1 MTERLAAALGDRY
14 TIVREIGRGGMATVY
29 LAQDLRHDRP
39 VALKVLGGD
48 VSAAVGP
55 ERFLREIKITAQ
67 LNHPHILPL
76 LDSGDA
82 DGLLFYVMPYV
93 AGESLRGLLTRQ
105 GRLSLDEAV
114 HIAKQMADA
123 LDHAHRKGV
132 VHRDV
137 KPENVL
143 FSEGHAVVSDF
154 GIARAVSSVGRA
166 QLTGTGLPLGTLG
179 YMSPEQA
186 AAGTSIDE
194 RTDVFALASVTYEM
208 LVGTTPGA
216 WMTEE
221 DVRLGRYGDA
231 PPDHREELDRL
242 PGRVEQI
249 LVKAM
254 ALRAADR
261 FDTPGAFVQ
270 EIADA
275 SGGSRKMTES
285 QVEEILRRATE
296 LELEAPDEGSA
307 LTMGSVEQVAAQVG
321 IAPETVRRAARELQ
335 VADTEGGVP
344 ATPLLE
350 KKRDTIQVDRLARRR
365 VDEADYEHLVNEIHS
380 TLGLLGHVST
390 LGETLTWSPAT
401 QGWEARKIVVTIS
414 PHGDSTHI
422 HVEEKLEI
430 SGWRF
435 LIPGWGAGGAALLA
449 FLTLIFFGLDPEG
462 AILALLLGAGVAG
475 GVGSATG
482 MLRWAEYKR
491 RPELETMADR
501 LKILVEERGRLG
513 SGE

>member
-48 VSAAVGP
+48 VSAALGA

-93 AGESLRGLLTRQ
+93 AGESLRGLLNRR

-114 HIAKQMADA
+114 HIAKQIADA
-123 LDHAHRKGV
+123 LDHAHRKSV

-143 FSEGHAVVSDF
+143 FSEGHAIVSDF
-154 GIARAVSSVGRA
+154 GIARAVSAAGLA

-186 AAGTSIDE
+186 AASASIDE

-208 LVGTTPGA
+208 LVGSTPGA

-221 DVRLGRYGDA
+221 DIRLGRYSDA
-231 PPDHREELDRL
+231 PAEHREELDRL
-242 PGRVEQI
+242 PGRVEQT
-249 LVKAM
+249 LVRSM
-254 ALRAADR
+254 ALRPSDR
-261 FDTPGAFVQ
+261 FDTPGVFV
-270 EIADA
+270 EELVAA
-275 SGGSRKMTES
+275 AGGSRSMSDS

-296 LELEAPDEGSA
+296 LELEDPGAEAA

-321 IAPETVRRAARELQ
+321 IAPETVRRAARDLDIP
-335 VADTEGGVP
+335 DTGRPVP
-344 ATPLLE
+344 AVPERGRKT
-350 KKRDTIQVDRLARRR
+350 DTIQVDRLANRK
-365 VDEADYEHLVNEIHS
+365 VDEADYEALVNEIHS

-390 LGETLTWSPAT
+390 LGNTLTWSPAA
-401 QGWEARKIVVTIS
+401 QGWEARKIIVTIS
-414 PHGDSTHI
+414 PLADGTHI
-422 HVEEKLEI
+422 HVEERLEI

-435 LIPGWGAGGAALLA
+435 IVPGWGAGAGALLM
-449 FLTLIFFGLDPEG
+449 FLFFMFAGIEPVG
-462 AILALLLGAGVAG
+462 ALLVLLLAAGVAG
-475 GVGSATG
+475 GVGTATG
-482 MLRWAEYKR
+482 LLRLAEHR
-491 RPELETMADR
+491 RTPELQMLADR
-501 LKILVEERGRLG
+501 LAMLVEERGRLG
-513 SGE
+513 PGE

>member
-82 DGLLFYVMPYV
+82 DGLLFYVMPLV
-93 AGESLRGLLTRQ
+93 AGESLRSLLTRQ

-114 HIAKQMADA
+114 HIARQVADA

-143 FSEGHAVVSDF
+143 FSEGHAIVSDF
-154 GIARAVSSVGRA
+154 GIARAVSAAGPA

-208 LVGTTPGA
+208 LVGSTPGA

-221 DVRLGRYGDA
+221 DVRVGRYRDA
-231 PPDHREELDRL
+231 PPDHREELDNL
-242 PGRVEQI
+242 PGRVEQA
-249 LVKAM
+249 LVRAM

-270 EIADA
+270 EITHA
-275 SGGSRKMTES
+275 SGGSRSMSDS

-296 LELEAPDEGSA
+296 LELEEPDEGTA

-321 IAPETVRRAARELQ
+321 IAPETVRRAANELEIAGAGRGLAR
-335 VADTEGGVP
+335 VPEG
-344 ATPLLE
+344 
-350 KKRDTIQVDRLARRR
+350 KKKSDTIVVDRVARNQ
-365 VDEADYEHLVNEIHS
+365 VTSADYEALVDEIHS

-390 LGETLTWSPAT
+390 VGSTLTWSPAA
-401 QGWEARKIVVTIS
+401 QGWEARKIIVTVT
-414 PHGDSTHI
+414 PLEGGTHI

-430 SGWRF
+430 SGWKF
-435 LIPGWGAGGAALLA
+435 LVPGWGAGAAALLMLVIFI
-449 FLTLIFFGLDPEG
+449 FLGLEAEG
-462 AILALLLGAGVAG
+462 AILALFLAAGVAG
-475 GVGSATG
+475 GVGSATA
-482 MLRWAEYKR
+482 MLKWAEHRR
-491 RPELETMADR
+491 RPELESLADR
-501 LKILVEERGRLG
+501 LTMLVE
-513 SGE
+513 GE

>member
-14 TIVREIGRGGMATVY
+14 AIVREIGRGGMATVY

-76 LDSGDA
+76 LDSGNA

-93 AGESLRGLLTRQ
+93 AGESLRGLLAQQ

-154 GIARAVSSVGRA
+154 GIARAVSGA
-166 QLTGTGLPLGTLG
+166 GPTQLTGTGLPLGTLG

-186 AAGTSIDE
+186 AASTSIDE

-208 LVGTTPGA
+208 LVGSTPGA

-221 DVRLGRYGDA
+221 DVRLGRYSDA

-249 LVKAM
+249 LVRAM

-270 EIADA
+270 ELADA
-275 SGGSRKMTES
+275 SGGSRKMSDS
-285 QVEEILRRATE
+285 QVEKILRRATE
-296 LELEAPDEGSA
+296 LEMEAPDEGTA

-321 IAPETVRRAARELQ
+321 IAPETVRRAANELEIAGARPGLAR
-335 VADTEGGVP
+335 VPGG
-344 ATPLLE
+344 
-350 KKRDTIQVDRLARRR
+350 KKKSDTILVDRLARRQ
-365 VDEADYEHLVNEIHS
+365 VTPGDYEALVNEIHS
-380 TLGLLGHVST
+380 ELGLLGHVST
-390 LGETLTWSPAT
+390 LGNTLTWSPAA
-401 QGWEARKIVVTIS
+401 QGWEARKVIVTIS
-414 PHGDSTHI
+414 PLGDGTHI

-430 SGWRF
+430 AGWRF
-435 LIPGWGAGGAALLA
+435 MIPAWGAGGATLLALL
-449 FLTLIFFGLDPEG
+449 TLVFFGRDPEG

-482 MLRWAEYKR
+482 ILRWAEYKR
-491 RPELETMADR
+491 RPELESMADR
-501 LKILVEERGRLG
+501 LKMLIEERSRLG
-513 SGE
+513 PGE